1 MKKIK
6 DNLSSYDKFQIKLGL
21 ENMQILMKVLGN
33 PDKNYKII
41 HIAGTNGKGSTASFI
56 EAGLIEAGFK
66 TGKYTSPEIFSFNE
80 RITVNKEEISDVELE
95 EYSEKLEKIISDNNI
110 KVTFFEITTAL
121 MFLYMKD
128 KKVDYLVLETGLG
141 GRLDAT
147 NVVIPELSLITN
159 ISYDHTDF
167 LGDTLEKIAYEKA
180 GIIKDNIPVFFS
192 DNKTELSDAVRNK
205 TDNYINVLEKYSLE
219 IALDIENFKTMVRFE
234 EKEFE
239 LSLFGEHQVRNF
251 LLAYEALRYLGISDE
266 VIKKAVQKV
275 IWKGRFELVSKNPFI
290 ILDGAHNEDAA
301 KALSTNIKKLFD
313 KNEVVFIISIL
324 KDKDPGSILK
334 NLNKCSDTA
343 IFTGIDNVRGLSSD
357 EMYKVGENYFNNSY
371 EKKSLNEAVEF
382 AKTLGKKAVI
392 VCGSFY
398 LLKEYNN

>member
-1 MKKIK
+1 MEKIK

-21 ENMQILMKVLGN
+21 ENMQILMKALGN

-95 EYSEKLEKIISDNNI
+95 EYSEKLEKIISDNEI
-110 KVTFFEITTAL
+110 EVTFFEITTAL

-147 NVVIPELSLITN
+147 NIVMPELSLITN

-180 GIIKDNIPVFFS
+180 GIIKD
-192 DNKTELSDAVRNK
+192 
-205 TDNYINVLEKYSLE
+205 
-219 IALDIENFKTMVRFE
+219 
-234 EKEFE
+234 
-239 LSLFGEHQVRNF
+239 
-251 LLAYEALRYLGISDE
+251 
-266 VIKKAVQKV
+266 
-275 IWKGRFELVSKNPFI
+275 
-290 ILDGAHNEDAA
+290 
-301 KALSTNIKKLFD
+301 
-313 KNEVVFIISIL
+313 
-324 KDKDPGSILK
+324 
-334 NLNKCSDTA
+334 
-343 IFTGIDNVRGLSSD
+343 
-357 EMYKVGENYFNNSY
+357 
-371 EKKSLNEAVEF
+371 
-382 AKTLGKKAVI
+382 
-392 VCGSFY
+392 
-398 LLKEYNN
+398 

>member
-1 MKKIK
+1 MEKIK

-21 ENMQILMKVLGN
+21 ENMQILMKALGN
-33 PDKNYKII
+33 PDENYKII

-95 EYSEKLEKIISDNNI
+95 EYSEKLEKIISDNEI
-110 KVTFFEITTAL
+110 EVTFFEITTAL

-147 NVVIPELSLITN
+147 NIVMPELSLITN

-180 GIIKDNIPVFFS
+180 GIIKDKVPVFFS
-192 DNKTELSDAVRNK
+192 DNKKELLDAVRDK
-205 TDNYINVLEKYSLE
+205 TDNYINVLKKYNLE
-219 IALDIENFKTMVRFE
+219 TELDRENFKTVVKLE
-234 EKEFE
+234 KKEFE
-239 LSLFGEHQVRNF
+239 LSLFGEHQVKNF
-251 LLAYEALRYLGISDE
+251 LLAYEALKYLGIADE
-266 VIKKAVQKV
+266 VIKKALKKV
-275 IWKGRFELVSKNPFI
+275 TWKGRFELVSKNPFV

-301 KALSTNIKKLFD
+301 RALSSNIEKLFN
-313 KNEVVFIISIL
+313 KNEVVLIISIL
-324 KDKDPGSILK
+324 KDKDVDSILK
-334 NLNKCSDTA
+334 NMNNCSDTA
-343 IFTGIDNVRGLSSD
+343 IFTGIDNVRGLSAD
-357 EMYKVGENYFNNSY
+357 EMYKAGKSYFNNSH
-371 EKKSLNEAVEF
+371 EKKSLGEALEF
-382 AKTLGKKAVI
+382 AKALGKKAVI
-392 VCGSFY
+392 ICGSFY
-398 LLKEYNN
+398 LLKEYNS